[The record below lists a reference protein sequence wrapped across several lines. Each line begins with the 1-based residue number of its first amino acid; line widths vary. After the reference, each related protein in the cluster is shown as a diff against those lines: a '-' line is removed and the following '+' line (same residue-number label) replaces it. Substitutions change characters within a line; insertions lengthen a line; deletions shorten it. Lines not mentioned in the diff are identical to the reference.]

1 MPVDAPPPPA
11 KLSTISS
18 CRSNAYWL
26 PSAIAVHLLHAMAL
40 FADGRRVD
48 ATPAAAGPDVVNGLR
63 AAVGALGELAR
74 DAVASVFFC
83 ELDIAHVRRQQHGVV
98 TAAPRLGQR
107 HEIGSASCRERVCQY
122 V

>member
-63 AAVGALGELAR
+63 AADGALGALAR
-74 DAVASVFFC
+74 DAVARS
-83 ELDIAHVRRQQHGVV
+83 EERRVGKEWVS
-98 TAAPRLGQR
+98 T
-107 HEIGSASCRERVCQY
+107 CRSRWSRY
-122 V
+122 H